1 MSSNDIIKLNQE
13 LRKKEQYA
21 EYINNERLK
30 AKIYLKYIAIN
41 FNELIPLD
49 IISEIINFIV

>member
-1 MSSNDIIKLNQE
+1 MRSYDILKLNQE

-30 AKIYLKYIAIN
+30 SKIYLKYIALN
-41 FNELIPLD
+41 FNKLIPSD
-49 IISEIINFIV
+49 IINEIINFIV